1 MWDSLQRGSR
11 KNIFLIVDE
20 VYREFIHEDIEHYSV
35 LRHPEGHKHT
45 IMIDSVS
52 KRYSLCGARVGCIV
66 SKNKLLIQN
75 LLKFAQLR
83 LSPPTYALIASEA
96 ALDAPDSY
104 LKKVIS
110 EYSKRRNI
118 LIKALEE
125 IPDVKVSHPMGAF
138 YCMVKLPIDDA
149 ENFSKFLLTSFED
162 EGQTVMLAPAT
173 GFYSTPGYGKNE
185 VRVAFVLNEK
195 KLLRAAKIIRKGI
208 KEYNKIYAS
217 PVV

>member
-1 MWDSLQRGSR
+1 M
-11 KNIFLIVDE
+11 
-20 VYREFIHEDIEHYSV
+20 
-35 LRHPEGHKHT
+35 
-45 IMIDSVS
+45 
-52 KRYSLCGARVGCIV
+52 
-66 SKNKLLIQN
+66 
-75 LLKFAQLR
+75 
-83 LSPPTYALIASEA
+83 
-96 ALDAPDSY
+96 
-104 LKKVIS
+104 IS
-110 EYSKRRNI
+110 EYSKRRNV
-118 LIKALEE
+118 LIKALED

-162 EGQTVMLAPAT
+162 KGQTVMLAPAT